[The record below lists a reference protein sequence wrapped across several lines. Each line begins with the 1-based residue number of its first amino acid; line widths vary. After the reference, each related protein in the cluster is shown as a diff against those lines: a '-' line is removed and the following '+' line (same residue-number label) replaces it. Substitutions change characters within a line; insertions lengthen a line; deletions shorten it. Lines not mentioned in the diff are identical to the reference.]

1 MSPFDKFESWYEE
14 ALKKE
19 LEANAMTIST
29 VDQSKR
35 PSSRVVL
42 LKKFRC
48 KWICVLYKY

>member
-19 LEANAMTIST
+19 LEANAMTSST
-29 VDQSKR
+29 VDESKR

-42 LKKFRC
+42 
-48 KWICVLYKY
+48 